1 MANIK
6 NVAQRAGVSV
16 ATVSNYLNKTKPVSR
31 ATAAKISEAIDALQ
45 YTQNQSAKA
54 LKSNFYRDVG
64 VILPNLNDSYYV
76 QLYQGIESVFHNSDY
91 YLNLCLSYDIPEME
105 MKAARD
111 MLSKQVSGLIVVTCQ
126 PDNWKFYYENFTKNN
141 RSLVLIDRAIH
152 NLDASTV
159 CFDNRTILEAITRYL
174 LQTNYNAIYL
184 MAGPSSFSC
193 EAECIDGFC
202 TAYLDERAMDAGTF
216 VVPIELNKE
225 DAFRKTT
232 RLLNET
238 VPDVILTTS
247 ELTATGIVEAL
258 QLLGYSSGEIPVI
271 TLGEEHWNRFTHTFA
286 EFSAARPAIK
296 MGTEAARMLIDKMCL
311 PQIQENDHILMK
323 ADCAGAIQKL
333 EERLRPCITSHIGQ
347 IQKKIR
353 VLMLDTP
360 AVHAFGRLIK
370 NFENNTGIR
379 VEVNFQPHNEIFEEI
394 NRSHDGPEEQR
405 YDVYMY
411 DIPWLPMLASGGV
424 LSDLTGKL
432 QDLDVQAF
440 LLGTMENYS
449 HYGSGY
455 YGVPLVYA
463 PQMLYYRKN
472 IFEDFTLRTKFE
484 KLYGTPLKPPRTFTE
499 FDTIAK
505 FFTTQTDIIPYGIS
519 IPAAYPECLAP
530 ELYMRLRAY
539 GSEVV
544 DNQGNVVI
552 NNPRSLRAYINLV
565 RSVKSAKPD
574 YMQSTDVSVV
584 EDFLKGETAM
594 LITYPG
600 FLTDVSD
607 LRKNSRIGSI
617 GCAYIPGRSP
627 LLGGWG
633 LGIDSNSTCTEDAFA
648 FLKWAC
654 NEEMSNYFSM
664 LGGYSAVTAAYTNDE
679 LVNLYPWLPLYESI
693 NTYCQ
698 PMLPSVSTRGRVISP
713 NDIDDIVCKWLYK
726 LLRGEIE
733 IEEVL
738 LQTQF
743 ELERLIKRPVFRK
756 EWHEESFG
764 GNP

>member
-6 NVAQRAGVSV
+6 DVAEYAGVSV

-31 ATAAKISEAIDALQ
+31 TTAAKISEAIIALQ
-45 YTQNQSAKA
+45 YTQNLSAKA
-54 LKSNFYRDVG
+54 LKSSVYRDIG

-159 CFDNRTILEAITRYL
+159 CFDNKQVLETITRHL
-174 LQTNYNAIYL
+174 LRTDHNTLYL
-184 MAGPSSFSC
+184 MAGPENYSC

-202 TAYLDERAMDAGTF
+202 CAYRQERDLDARQF
-216 VVPIELNKE
+216 VLPIELNKE

-232 RLLNET
+232 RLLKRT
-238 VPDVILTTS
+238 VPDGILTTS
-247 ELTATGIVEAL
+247 ELTATGITEAL
-258 QLLGYSSGEIPVI
+258 RLLGYSSEDVPVI
-271 TLGEEHWNRFTHTFA
+271 TLGEEHWNRFTKTFA
-286 EFSAARPAIK
+286 AFSAARPAIK
-296 MGTEAARMLIDKMCL
+296 MGTEAAKMLIEKMRS
-311 PQIQENDHILMK
+311 PMTRENTHVLIK
-323 ADCAGAIQKL
+323 ADCDGIVQKL
-333 EERLRPCITSHIGQ
+333 QEQLKPSTGSCIVE
-347 IQKKIR
+347 KKRKIR

-360 AVHAFGRLIK
+360 AVHAFCQLIK
-370 NFENNTGIR
+370 NFENRTGIQAE
-379 VEVNFQPHNEIFEEI
+379 VEYCPHNGIFQEIGRRH
-394 NRSHDGPEEQR
+394 NGSGDDR

-411 DIPWLPMLASGGV
+411 DIPWLPMLASDGILAD
-424 LSDLTGKL
+424 LSDRL
-432 QDLDVQAF
+432 QNLDLQAF
-440 LLGTMENYS
+440 LPGTMENYS
-449 HYGSGY
+449 RYGNGY

-472 IFEDFTLRTKFE
+472 LFEDFTLRTKFE

-505 FFTTQTDIIPYGIS
+505 FFTTQTDMIPYGIS
-519 IPAAYPECLAP
+519 VPAAYPECLAP

-544 DNQGNVVI
+544 DDRGNVVI

-584 EDFLKGETAM
+584 EDFLRGETAM

-617 GCAYIPGRSP
+617 GCTYIPGRSP

-633 LGIDSNSTCTEDAFA
+633 LGIDSYSTCKEDAFA

-654 NEEMSNYFSM
+654 NEEMGNYFSM

-693 NTYCQ
+693 NAYCQ
-698 PMLPSVSTRGRVISP
+698 PMLPSVSTGGRVISP

-726 LLRGEIE
+726 LLREEME

-738 LQTQF
+738 TQTQS
-743 ELERLIKRPVFRK
+743 ELETLLNGK
-756 EWHEESFG
+756 
-764 GNP
+764 